1 MPRPQTGIDEKSKW
15 MEPHEVLENLG
26 RTIRR
31 SRESLGLTRS
41 TYATRCGLS
50 IATIKKVERGR
61 DLRLDT
67 LVRLATGLGLSLVE
81 LIDEADPAGR
91 SMRQELR
98 RLSTRVGLL
107 EPEERALVS
116 ALVGVLE
123 KQAGPEEPSEG
134 PPGTALAPA

>member
-1 MPRPQTGIDEKSKW
+1 

-41 TYATRCGLS
+41 SYATRCGLS

-98 RLSTRVGLL
+98 RLSTRVGQL
-107 EPEERALVS
+107 EAEERALVS
-116 ALVGVLE
+116 ALVGVLQ
-123 KQAGPEEPSEG
+123 KQAGPDEPAEELPG
-134 PPGTALAPA
+134 PTLSPA

>member
-1 MPRPQTGIDEKSKW
+1 MPRPQTGIEKSKR

-41 TYATRCGLS
+41 SYATRCGLS
-50 IATIKKVERGR
+50 IATIKKVELGH

-98 RLSTRVGLL
+98 RLSSRVGLL
-107 EPEERALVS
+107 DAEERALVT

-123 KQAGPEEPSEG
+123 KQAGPEDPAER
-134 PPGTALAPA
+134 PPGAALAPA

>member
-1 MPRPQTGIDEKSKW
+1 MPRPQTGIEKSKR

-41 TYATRCGLS
+41 SYATRCGLS

-107 EPEERALVS
+107 EAEERALVS

-123 KQAGPEEPSEG
+123 KQPGPEEAAEG
-134 PPGTALAPA
+134 PSQATSAPA

>member
-15 MEPHEVLENLG
+15 MEPHEMLENLG

-31 SRESLGLTRS
+31 TRESLRLTRP

-50 IATIKKVERGR
+50 VATIKKVELGH

-67 LVRLATGLGLSLVE
+67 LVRLARGLGLSLIE

-91 SMRQELR
+91 SMRHELR
-98 RLSTRVGLL
+98 ELSTRVGQF
-107 EPEERALVS
+107 EATERALVS

-123 KQAGPEEPSEG
+123 KQVGVERAGPSVAG
-134 PPGTALAPA
+134 

>member
-1 MPRPQTGIDEKSKW
+1 MPRPQTGIDEKSKR

-31 SRESLGLTRS
+31 SRESLGLTRPS
-41 TYATRCGLS
+41 YATRCGLS
-50 IATIKKVERGR
+50 VATIKKVELGH

-67 LVRLATGLGLSLVE
+67 LVRLARGLGLSLVE

-107 EPEERALVS
+107 EAEERALVT

-123 KQAGPEEPSEG
+123 KQAAGEGADEEPPRG
-134 PPGTALAPA
+134 ALVPA